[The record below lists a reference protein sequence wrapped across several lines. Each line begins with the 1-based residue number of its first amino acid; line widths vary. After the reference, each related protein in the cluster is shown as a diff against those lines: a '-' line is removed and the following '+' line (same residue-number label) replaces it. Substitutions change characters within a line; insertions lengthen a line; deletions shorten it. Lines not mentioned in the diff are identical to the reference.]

1 MTARVLRAMRNPHA
15 DIFFHPTARILGK
28 REPVDLDL
36 DAVIACAR
44 ETGTILELDAYP
56 HRLDLRD
63 DHVRKAIAAGVKLV
77 IDSDAH
83 ATAHLAYPDT
93 YGIDQARRGWA
104 TRDDVL
110 NTRAVKPFL
119 QALKGGG
126 AKGGGPKAAAAKKRA
141 R

>member
-1 MTARVLRAMRNPHA
+1 M
-15 DIFFHPTARILGK
+15 
-28 REPVDLDL
+28 
-36 DAVIACAR
+36 
-44 ETGTILELDAYP
+44 
-56 HRLDLRD
+56 
-63 DHVRKAIAAGVKLV
+63 RKAIAAGVKLV

-83 ATAHLAYPDT
+83 AAAHLAYPDT

-104 TRDDVL
+104 TRDDVI

-126 AKGGGPKAAAAKKRA
+126 AKGGGPKGGGPKAAAAKKRA